1 MADYNDPNGIKFW
14 YEEHGSGDPLLLLHP
29 GGAGVD
35 SRAFGSNLDAFS
47 KQFHVFLMDRRAHGH
62 TADAAGEITFELM
75 AGDTIHFIEQVI
87 GKPARLVGYSDGAV
101 VALLVAQTR
110 PDLVER
116 LVCVA
121 GPFNRDGWKDG
132 GVLKSGEE
140 PPQFLADSY
149 AEISPDGKEHYSV
162 VVKKLDVMHRK
173 GPSLTSDD
181 LKHIRT
187 RTLVM
192 IGDDDEVSLEHA
204 IDFYRSLPNS
214 ELAVVP
220 GTSHGL
226 LPEKP
231 ELCNKV
237 IIDFLSLDPIQTFAP
252 IRRA

>member
-1 MADYNDPNGIKFW
+1 VATYTDSDGIKFW
-14 YEEHGSGDPLLLLHP
+14 YEEHGKGEPLLLLHP

-35 SRAFGSNLDAFS
+35 SRAFGPNLEALAR
-47 KQFHVFLMDRRAHGH
+47 QFHVFLMDRRAHGH
-62 TADAAGEITFELM
+62 TPDTDGEITFELM
-75 AGDTIHFIEQVI
+75 ADDTIHFIEQIV

-101 VALLVAQTR
+101 VGLLTAQKR

-116 LVCVA
+116 LVCIA
-121 GPFNRDGWKDG
+121 GPFNRNGWENG
-132 GVLKSGEE
+132 GRLKPGVE

-149 AEISPDGKEHYSV
+149 AEISPDGKEHYPAV
-162 VVKKLDVMHRK
+162 VRKLDAMHAK
-173 GPSLTSDD
+173 GPTLTSDD
-181 LKHIRT
+181 LRHINI

-192 IGDDDEVSLEHA
+192 VGDDDEVFLEHA
-204 IDFYRSLPNS
+204 IEFYRSLPHG

-231 ELCNKV
+231 ELCNK
-237 IIDFLSLDPIQTFAP
+237 IILDFLGSDAIQTFAP